1 MAAASQMMASAP
13 TFCNIASPSFC
24 RSLDKSV
31 EFGSSF
37 EFIGRIAPR
46 KCSARQSVRPSPSS
60 SRREFGR
67 VFCKFPSQLRPF
79 SSDPMVSNHSCS
91 SFHHSK
97 AAVSRTSQRRLVRS
111 QAQDQKAEGQSK
123 VASAPALAYV
133 VVYVND
139 VEKSVAFYEKAFGL
153 KTRMTQG
160 NVRTAWAE
168 METGSTTLAFTPQDQ
183 RETVLSGG
191 VKAHKASEAAPNV
204 LVSLTYDDVHS
215 AYKHAVEN
223 GAKGMAEPEDKPWGM
238 TAGYV
243 KDIDGILVQIGSHV
257 KGQ

>member
-183 RETVLSGG
+183 VHVLQRSFLRRYWFL
-191 VKAHKASEAAPNV
+191 HLCS
-204 LVSLTYDDVHS
+204 
-215 AYKHAVEN
+215 
-223 GAKGMAEPEDKPWGM
+223 
-238 TAGYV
+238 
-243 KDIDGILVQIGSHV
+243 IGTGHNFCT
-257 KGQ
+257 